1 MHTGTYIHALRL
13 SHSHTVSHTHA
24 HTHTHTHTIHNLQTG
39 LKGAYSRGKRQ
50 HERAKHDRSVYC
62 FKKRNILRFDGK
74 KSRLD
79 LLLGRKVKVVPCRG
93 SEDGKGVGTN
103 SGKSIYNVYHMTAR
117 QKKVQCRA
125 VQSQPVHQ
133 GLDRGS
139 IFCSNLLWIGMVDVC
154 EWGELMAGCL

>member
-1 MHTGTYIHALRL
+1 MSALPHAHRHIHTCSPSLTFT
-13 SHSHTVSHTHA
+13 HSLTHA
-24 HTHTHTHTIHNLQTG
+24 RTHTHTHTIHSLQTG
-39 LKGAYSRGKRQ
+39 LKGTYSRGKRQ

-117 QKKVQCRA
+117 QKKKSVPCSAEPASPSGPR
-125 VQSQPVHQ
+125 Q
-133 GLDRGS
+133 GINFLFKPAMDWHGRR
-139 IFCSNLLWIGMVDVC
+139 V
-154 EWGELMAGCL
+154 